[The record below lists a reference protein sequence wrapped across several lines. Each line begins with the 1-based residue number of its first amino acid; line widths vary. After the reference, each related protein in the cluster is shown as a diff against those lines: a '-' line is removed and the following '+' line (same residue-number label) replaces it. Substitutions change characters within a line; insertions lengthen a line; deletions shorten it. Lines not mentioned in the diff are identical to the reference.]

1 MQQQAI
7 HDRLRSPS
15 FARCG
20 FLPSRAPSRTTPGGH
35 SERSLPLCGI
45 VGYAGSKPA
54 TPILIRALR
63 DLEYRGYDSAG
74 IAVLSSAD
82 GQGLVIAKRQGKL
95 ANLESALDDSSGL
108 PGTVGIGHTRWA
120 THGKP
125 SDLNAHPHL
134 SCGGEVVVIHNG
146 IVENYAELR
155 AGLTARGHSF
165 ASETD
170 TETIAHLMEE
180 QVKAGKPLLEALQL
194 ASQELHGS
202 QAIVAMSPIE
212 PGAIVAAR
220 IGNAGGVVIGF
231 GDGEVLLASDLAAV
245 LPHTQRVAFLAD
257 RQLARID
264 AAGAVG
270 MTLDGSSFRIEESRI
285 PIDPVSALKGQYEHF
300 MLKEIMEQPEALSDT
315 IRSLVTLEPAEVHLH
330 ELGDVD
336 LRLRDVRRVVLVG
349 MGTSLHAAMIG
360 RVFIERLAGVTAETD
375 NASEFRYRD
384 PVIGPGT
391 LVVSVSQSGET
402 VDVLEAMAVARES
415 GALQITVCNT
425 EGAQTTRVAGGTIYT
440 RAGLERGVASTKCFT
455 AAIVALYALAL
466 RLGEA
471 NGKLG
476 LAEVASRI
484 QDLARVPD
492 AAARVLNDHAPFRV
506 LANHFYDTRHL
517 LFLGRGLAF
526 PVAMEGALKMKEISY
541 IHAEGY
547 AAGEMKH
554 GPIALIDRS
563 FPTVAVAPRH
573 ALRSKLISNIEQ
585 IQARGGEV
593 LVVATEGD
601 AELAGLADHLLS
613 IPEVPA
619 LIEPIVA
626 TLPLQC
632 LSYYIAIRRGCD
644 VDQPRNLAK
653 TVTVE

>member
-1 MQQQAI
+1 
-7 HDRLRSPS
+7 
-15 FARCG
+15 
-20 FLPSRAPSRTTPGGH
+20 
-35 SERSLPLCGI
+35 LCGI

-54 TPILIRALR
+54 TPILVRALR

-74 IAVLSSAD
+74 IAVLGAED
-82 GQGLVIAKRQGKL
+82 GEGLVITKRQGKI
-95 ANLESALDDSSGL
+95 ANLETALHGSLGQSA
-108 PGTVGIGHTRWA
+108 TTGIGHTRWA

-155 AGLTARGHSF
+155 AALTGRGHVF
-165 ASETD
+165 TSETD

-180 QVKAGKPLLEALQL
+180 HVNLGRPLLEALRL
-194 ASQELHGS
+194 ATLELEGS
-202 QAIVAMSPIE
+202 QAIVAMSPAE

-231 GDGEVLLASDLAAV
+231 GEGEMLLASDLAAV

-264 AAGAVG
+264 AAGVTAIRS
-270 MTLDGSSFRIEESRI
+270 DGAPAALEVRRI

-315 IRSLVTLEPAEVHLH
+315 IRSLVTLQPAEVHL
-330 ELGDVD
+330 EDLGAVD
-336 LRLRDVRRVVLVG
+336 ARLKDVRRVILVG
-349 MGTSLHAAMIG
+349 MGTSLHAAMVG
-360 RVFIERLAGVTAETD
+360 RAFIERLAGVAAETD

-384 PVIGPGT
+384 PVVGPGT

-402 VDVLEAMAVARES
+402 VDVLEAMAVAREK
-415 GALQITVCNT
+415 GALQITICNN
-425 EGAQTTRVAGGTIYT
+425 EGAQTTRVSDGTIYT

-455 AAIVALYALAL
+455 TAMVALYALAL

-471 NGKLG
+471 RGRLDS
-476 LAEVASRI
+476 AELQTRI
-484 QDLARVPD
+484 RDLARVPD
-492 AAARVLNDHAPFRV
+492 VAARALGDRGPIQL
-506 LANHFYDTRHL
+506 LANHFYDTRHF

-563 FPTVAVAPRH
+563 FPTVAVAPKH
-573 ALRSKLISNIEQ
+573 ALRSKVISNIQQ

-593 LVVATEGD
+593 VAVTTEGD
-601 AELAGLADHLLS
+601 AELAVLADHTLS
-613 IPEVPA
+613 IPEVAA
-619 LIEPIVA
+619 LMEPIV
-626 TLPLQC
+626 TSIPLQC
-632 LSYYIAIRRGCD
+632 LAYHVAVRRGCD

>member
-1 MQQQAI
+1 
-7 HDRLRSPS
+7 
-15 FARCG
+15 
-20 FLPSRAPSRTTPGGH
+20 
-35 SERSLPLCGI
+35 LCGI

-74 IAVLSSAD
+74 IAVLGSAD
-82 GQGLVIAKRQGKL
+82 GAGLVIAKRQGKI
-95 ANLESALDDSSGL
+95 ANLESALDGSAAQL
-108 PGTVGIGHTRWA
+108 ATVGIGHTRWA

-155 AGLTARGHSF
+155 AALVARGHSF

-180 QVKAGKPLLEALQL
+180 HVKAGKPLLEALRL
-194 ASQELHGS
+194 AGLELEGS
-202 QAIVAMSPIE
+202 QAVVAMSPSE

-231 GDGEVLLASDLAAV
+231 GEGEMLLASDLAAV
-245 LPHTQRVAFLAD
+245 LPHTQRVAFLED

-264 AAGAVG
+264 AIGATVINA
-270 MTLDGSSFRIEESRI
+270 DGSPVEIDVRRVS
-285 PIDPVSALKGQYEHF
+285 IDPVSALKGQYEHF

-315 IRSLVTLEPAEVHLH
+315 IRSLVTLDPAEVHLQD
-330 ELGDVD
+330 LGEVDARLKDV
-336 LRLRDVRRVVLVG
+336 LRVVLVG

-360 RVFIERLAGVTAETD
+360 RMFIERLAGIAAETD

-402 VDVLEAMAVARES
+402 VDVLEAMSVARQK
-415 GALQITVCNT
+415 GAMQITVCNT
-425 EGAQTTRVAGGTIYT
+425 EGAQTTRVADGTVYT

-455 AAIVALYALAL
+455 TAIVALYALAL

-471 NGKLG
+471 QGQQG
-476 LAEVASRI
+476 PAQVAARI
-484 QDLARVPD
+484 HELARVPD
-492 AAARVLNDHAPFRV
+492 AAARVLKDHKPFRT
-506 LANHFYDTRHL
+506 LANHFYDTRHF

-563 FPTVAVAPRH
+563 FPSVAVASKH
-573 ALRSKLISNIEQ
+573 ALRSKLVSNVEQ

-593 LVVATEGD
+593 LAVATEGD
-601 AELAGLADHLLS
+601 VELAALADHIIS
-613 IPEVPA
+613 IPDVPE
-619 LIEPIVA
+619 LMEPIIA

-632 LSYYIAIRRGCD
+632 LAYYVAIRRGCD